1 MKYDHNT
8 LLITISVIT
17 ISKNMRDVI
26 YRRSFSPVFV
36 NLVSANS
43 LRDSM
48 RILILYYFGYLGSG
62 KRSIMFQRFRDLK
75 KFEKFSTALVI
86 VSLGFQ
92 VAKCLIRIDPVNL
105 CSSKWLKMSIM
116 PIRFVCWQ
124 KLPQIW
130 KIFYLFCKIRW

>member
-1 MKYDHNT
+1 MIYDHNT

-26 YRRSFSPVFV
+26 YRRSFSPVFF
-36 NLVSANS
+36 NLGSANS
-43 LRDSM
+43 LRDSI
-48 RILILYYFGYLGSG
+48 RILHYFGYLGSA
-62 KRSIMFQRFRDLK
+62 KRSIMLQRFRDLK
-75 KFEKFSTALVI
+75 KVEKFSTALVI
-86 VSLGFQ
+86 VSLEFQ

-130 KIFYLFCKIRW
+130 KIFYLFCKMRW